1 MQTAIGIDIGGT
13 NTRAARVSADGRIVA
28 HRAVPTARSAE
39 AVVAN
44 LTGMIAELRDDTTA
58 AIGVGIP
65 GRVDVRRGLILS
77 GGFVNLSVLPL
88 TQLLQQATGLGVFI
102 DNDANMALAGEAR
115 AGAARGFSHA
125 VMLTVGTGIGG
136 AILADGR
143 IFHGGTTAGQ
153 LGHIT
158 VASNG
163 EPCNCGRHGCLE
175 TACSGTALRRL
186 LTEFGF
192 AEGTSI
198 TDILQLQTPEA
209 VALVE
214 AWATPLRSGLDSL
227 VAALGPEIVLL
238 GGGLGAAAEQA
249 LRRVPARSPWFQY
262 PVAAATLGD
271 GAGVIGAALSALEEV
286 SS

>member
-1 MQTAIGIDIGGT
+1 
-13 NTRAARVSADGRIVA
+13 
-28 HRAVPTARSAE
+28 
-39 AVVAN
+39 
-44 LTGMIAELRDDTTA
+44 MIAELRDDTTA
-58 AIGVGIP
+58 AIGVGVP

-77 GGFVNLSVLPL
+77 GGFVDLSVLPL
-88 TQLLQQATGLGVFI
+88 TQLLQQATGLGVFT

-158 VASNG
+158 VASDG

-214 AWATPLRSGLDSL
+214 AWATPLRSGIDSL
-227 VAALGPEIVLL
+227 VAAFGPEIVLL

-249 LRRVPARSPWFQY
+249 LKRVPALSPWFQY

-271 GAGVIGAALSALEEV
+271 EAGVIGAALAALEQV
-286 SS
+286 FS